1 LSTNGEIGASRRR
14 VLEHDNCGVTTRNSR
29 EKQHFGD
36 DMARLKKLIA
46 GNWKMNKTASE
57 AVDLIEEIKSSV
69 GDQTSVQVCVCP
81 PFTSLS
87 QSSESV
93 EKSEVLLGAQDMNA
107 AQSGAYTGE
116 ISAEMLRDLYVSFV
130 ILGHSER
137 RQFFGETNQIVNQK
151 IHAAIGN
158 NLKPI
163 YCIGETL
170 DEREAGKTLDIVRT
184 QVREGLENFPTH
196 SIENLVIAYEPIWA
210 IGTGKT
216 ATDEMAQEVH
226 AEIRKVLAEMFG
238 DTSADSI
245 RILYGGSM
253 KPENAAGLL
262 AQKDVDGGLIGGAS
276 LTARAFVGIIEA
288 AQSA

>member
-1 LSTNGEIGASRRR
+1 MSR
-14 VLEHDNCGVTTRNSR
+14 
-29 EKQHFGD
+29 KF
-36 DMARLKKLIA
+36 LIA

-184 QVREGLENFPTH
+184 QVREGLENFPSH

-238 DTSADSI
+238 STAADSI

-253 KPENAAGLL
+253 KPENAAVLL
-262 AQKDVDGGLIGGAS
+262 SQKDVDGGLIGGAS
-276 LTARAFVGIIEA
+276 LTARAFVGIVEA
-288 AQSA
+288 AQSI

>member
-1 LSTNGEIGASRRR
+1 
-14 VLEHDNCGVTTRNSR
+14 
-29 EKQHFGD
+29 
-36 DMARLKKLIA
+36 
-46 GNWKMNKTASE
+46 MNKTASE

-81 PFTSLS
+81 PYTSLS
-87 QSSESV
+87 KSSESV
-93 EKSEVLLGAQDMNA
+93 EQSLLLLGAQDMNA

-116 ISAEMLRDLYVSFV
+116 VSAEMLRDLYVSFV

-137 RQFFGETNQIVNQK
+137 RQFFGETNQIVNKK
-151 IHAAIGN
+151 IHAAIEN

-216 ATDEMAQEVH
+216 ATVEMAQEVH

-238 DTSADSI
+238 DTAADSI

-262 AQKDVDGGLIGGAS
+262 EQKDVDGGLIGGAS

-288 AQSA
+288 AQSI

>member
-1 LSTNGEIGASRRR
+1 MSR
-14 VLEHDNCGVTTRNSR
+14 
-29 EKQHFGD
+29 KF
-36 DMARLKKLIA
+36 LIA

-137 RQFFGETNQIVNQK
+137 RQFFGETNQIVNKK
-151 IHAAIGN
+151 IHAAIEN

-184 QVREGLENFPTH
+184 QVREGLENFPIH